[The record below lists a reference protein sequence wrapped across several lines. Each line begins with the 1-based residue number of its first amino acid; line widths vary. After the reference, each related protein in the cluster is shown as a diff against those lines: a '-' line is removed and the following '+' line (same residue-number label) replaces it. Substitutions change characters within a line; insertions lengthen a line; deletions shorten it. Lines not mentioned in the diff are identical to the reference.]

1 VLFELFPW
9 VRAEFLDYMQSLQPD
24 KSAAEARL
32 EQQLARLEKLLL
44 QQAGPRPM
52 SLPRPTVDEDDAAL
66 VKVTKAKVDGKQIT
80 QNFIRSMMALQQ

>member
-1 VLFELFPW
+1 
-9 VRAEFLDYMQSLQPD
+9 
-24 KSAAEARL
+24 
-32 EQQLARLEKLLL
+32 
-44 QQAGPRPM
+44 M